1 MPLGRR
7 IWEGAAVS
15 TLAPRIAYA
24 VGGRND
30 PSLGAPDRYECHVTE
45 IESAAEGPRLGTDH
59 VFYRTQGGYIPEP
72 QGFRLDDAEV
82 IMAEYDFRREI
93 HPYDQRGSSNLS
105 GVPD

>member
-1 MPLGRR
+1 M
-7 IWEGAAVS
+7 
-15 TLAPRIAYA
+15 
-24 VGGRND
+24 
-30 PSLGAPDRYECHVTE
+30 TE